1 MYTLQAHTDTR
12 SADVYVLRTLL
23 LAAAIWEVAYG
34 VSSASWFRYTALGV
48 LLLLAWFCRFL
59 QVHPSITYL
68 RIVVLG
74 ACLLLLSTRNP
85 LHALLFVL
93 FAFLPRLFYGNGKIL
108 LDETGVS
115 VPHYGRPRRYSWSEL
130 QHVVLKDG
138 LLSIDFR
145 NNRLIQLLIET
156 EKTPVDEK
164 TFNEFC
170 NGKLRVPQPQ

>member
-12 SADVYVLRTLL
+12 STDVYVLRTLL
-23 LAAAIWEVAYG
+23 LAAAVWIVAYG
-34 VSSASWFRYTALGV
+34 VSSASWFRYPAFGV

-59 QVHPSITYL
+59 QVHPSMTYL
-68 RIVVLG
+68 RIVILG
-74 ACLLLLSTRNP
+74 ASLLLLSTRNP
-85 LHALLFVL
+85 LHAMLFVL

-108 LDETGVS
+108 FDETGVS
-115 VPHYGRPRRYSWSEL
+115 VPHYGRTRHYSWSEL

-156 EKTPVDEK
+156 DKTPVDEQS
-164 TFNEFC
+164 FNEFC
-170 NGKLRVPQPQ
+170 NRKLRTS